1 MKAHSKIAS
10 ILLVLSFLF
19 LTACGSGN
27 GNEIVIGVISPTTGQ
42 SAKMG
47 QDMNNAIQMAVDEI
61 NGKGGVNNKKIRLV
75 FADDA
80 CDPQASTTAAN
91 KLVSEN
97 VSAVIGGYCSSAV
110 LPASGVFNS
119 AGIPMVVTAAN
130 SEKIPENNYKNI
142 FLLNSTAS
150 AQAQTATNYMISNLK
165 GKKIAILNDN
175 TAYSVDLAERTRDAI
190 QKAGGQV
197 VLYESVDPNASDF
210 NSVLTKVKSKTPDAT
225 YWTGYYAAGGLLIK
239 QFKQQGVSGSFGVA
253 DGSVDQTLIKI
264 AGENNAEGVFATM
277 SPLPQFIPGAKNW
290 SKDYET
296 KFKQAPGPYSAL
308 SYDGMRLIIHALEQA
323 KSDDPNA
330 ITGAIAKTKGFATFA
345 GPVEFKANGTL
356 TKSNFIMI
364 GVKNGQFE
372 MVK

>member
-1 MKAHSKIAS
+1 MKAFSKIAS
-10 ILLVLSFLF
+10 ILLVLSLVFLS
-19 LTACGSGN
+19 ACGN
-27 GNEIVIGVISPTTGQ
+27 GNGDEIVIGVISPTTGS

-47 QDMNNAIQMAVDEI
+47 QDMNNAVQMAVDEI
-61 NGKGGVNNKKIRLV
+61 NEKGGINNKKIRLV

-80 CDPQASTTAAN
+80 CDPQTSTTAAN

-97 VSAVIGGYCSSAV
+97 VSAVVGGYCSSAV

-150 AQAQTATNYMISNLK
+150 AQAQTAADYMMNQLK

-175 TAYSVDLAERTRDAI
+175 TAYSVDLAERTKAEI
-190 QKAGGQV
+190 EKAGGRV

-210 NSVLTKVKSKTPDAT
+210 NSVLTKVKSKSPDAT

-239 QFKQQGVSGSFGVA
+239 QFKQQGISGEFGVA

-264 AGENNAEGVFATM
+264 AGSDNAEGVFASM
-277 SPLPQFIPGAKNW
+277 SPLPQFIPGAKDW
-290 SKDYET
+290 SKDYEA
-296 KFKQAPGPYSAL
+296 KFNQEPGPYSAL
-308 SYDGMRLIIHALEQA
+308 TYDGMRLIIHALQQA
-323 KSDDPNA
+323 NSDDPSA
-330 ITGAIAKTKGFATFA
+330 ITDAITKTKGFETFA
-345 GPVEFKANGTL
+345 GPVEFKENGTL
-356 TKSNFIMI
+356 KSSNFII
-364 GVKNGQFE
+364 IQVKNGQFE
-372 MVK
+372 MVQ